1 MSILK
6 VSRMGHPVL
15 RERAGEVTPEQVRDP
30 RLQQLIDDMFE
41 TLDDYE
47 GIGLAAPQVFQP
59 ARLVVLGLE
68 DPDPDTGERARVPR
82 TALLNPEWL
91 HRSPSSVEGWEGCLS
106 VPGLRGLVPRADT
119 VRVQGLDRRGQIVEL
134 EASGL
139 FARVLQHEIDH
150 LDGVL
155 YLDRM
160 ADLRS
165 LSFLEEYERYW
176 MAEADEEEGEG

>member
-15 RERAGEVTPEQVRDP
+15 RQRAAGIAPEQLHNP

-41 TLDDYE
+41 TLDEYE

-59 ARLVVLGLE
+59 VRLVVLGLKE
-68 DPDPDTGERARVPR
+68 PDPDRGDRASVPR
-82 TALLNPEWL
+82 TALLNPEWV
-91 HRSPSSVEGWEGCLS
+91 HRCETVVEGWEGCLS
-106 VPGLRGLVPRADT
+106 VPGLRGLVPRAET
-119 VRVQGLDRRGQIVEL
+119 VHLRGLGRHGRPLEL
-134 EASGL
+134 EADGL

-150 LDGVL
+150 LDGLL

-160 ADLRS
+160 QDMRS
-165 LSFLEEYERYW
+165 LAFLEEYERYW
-176 MAEADEEEGEG
+176 MPEGEEDEGED